1 MVVLGYRYR
10 ECQCQYYH
18 RNVCVCV
25 CVRMYVCVCM
35 CVCVCVYGELGGGVR
50 GMSYS
55 TCKWKAVLVPLYSCG
70 P

>member
-10 ECQCQYYH
+10 ECHCQYYH
-18 RNVCVCV
+18 HNVCVCV
-25 CVRMYVCVCM
+25 YM
-35 CVCVCVYGELGGGVR
+35 GSGGGGLR

-55 TCKWKAVLVPLYSCG
+55 TCKWKAVLVPLYCCG